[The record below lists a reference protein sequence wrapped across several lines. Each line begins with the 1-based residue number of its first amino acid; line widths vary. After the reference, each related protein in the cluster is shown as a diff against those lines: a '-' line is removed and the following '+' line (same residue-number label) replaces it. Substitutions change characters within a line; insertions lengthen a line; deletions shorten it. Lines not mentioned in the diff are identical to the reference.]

1 MRNKN
6 RLFLTSGSQLGHDR
20 ERTLEISLMNTTV
33 RRRVLAFEARL
44 GKRVFSCFLTEFG
57 CGRLLPINAP
67 NVSFAPFVES
77 KARTL
82 HAV

>member
-33 RRRVLAFEARL
+33 RRFEAFEARL